1 MTGHG
6 LMLVMFIIVQGSTVV
21 KNVVVLDH
29 GKDWDIEKIIG
40 NILFIVVLGA
50 AGGGLE
56 EEMVNESVFKLF
68 W

>member
-21 KNVVVLDH
+21 KNVVVLDLGLDH
-29 GKDWDIEKIIG
+29 GKDWGIEKIIG

-50 AGGGLE
+50 AGG
-56 EEMVNESVFKLF
+56 
-68 W
+68 